1 MRLKHESLCGEFF
14 SFKKIEDFFQKIIEF
29 ATKNSK
35 MLKEKKSLHDTCLA
49 HGLSWIQV
57 CPQFLMKVFEPLF
70 IKTIIFLI
78 LFQKK

>member
-49 HGLSWIQV
+49 HGLS
-57 CPQFLMKVFEPLF
+57 
-70 IKTIIFLI
+70 
-78 LFQKK
+78 